1 MNRPQREAAVRQIME
16 RTVPRLPPELHTD
29 AVRRGSRMLRRRTL
43 ARRLLWLLLW
53 AAAVGFTVWA
63 MVAEPW
69 VEPPSETTPP
79 LTGW

>member
-1 MNRPQREAAVRQIME
+1 MNRAQREAAVRQIME

-29 AVRRGSRMLRRRTL
+29 AVRRGTRVLRRRVL
-43 ARRLLWLLLW
+43 ARRLLWLLLGTAAVAFAVW
-53 AAAVGFTVWA
+53 AA
-63 MVAEPW
+63 VAEPW